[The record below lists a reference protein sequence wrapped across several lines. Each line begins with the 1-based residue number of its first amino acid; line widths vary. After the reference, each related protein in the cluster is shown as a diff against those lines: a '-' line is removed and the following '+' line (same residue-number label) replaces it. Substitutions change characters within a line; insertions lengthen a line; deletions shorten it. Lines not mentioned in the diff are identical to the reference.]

1 MTTSELVP
9 IPRRRT
15 PKFRAWVR
23 RLLIIGAL
31 PVVTAAVGIA
41 ALRTSDLYTLT
52 GTPIL
57 SDISGYLAFILV
69 MLMILGLVTVFDRRT
84 RFAGF
89 ATMAIAFF
97 LNPVWA
103 LFVRWMLGI
112 Q

>member
-1 MTTSELVP
+1 MTTSDLLP
-9 IPRRRT
+9 IPRRGT
-15 PKFRAWVR
+15 PKYRAWIR

-52 GTPIL
+52 GTPVF
-57 SDISGYLAFILV
+57 SDVSGYLAFILV
-69 MLMILGLVTVFDRRT
+69 MLMILGLIAVFDRRT

-97 LNPVWA
+97 LNPLWA
-103 LFVRWMLGI
+103 LFVRWTLGI